1 MNTRA
6 LSPVSVAFLA
16 RSFLARSFV
25 ARSFLARSFVAKSV
39 VAAILLAGLVA
50 GGAACGAG
58 RADNS
63 VKYAVTA
70 QENYA
75 KGEKKLEGKAWV
87 GAAKYFAF
95 VKARFAYSK
104 FAVLAELRLADA
116 EFGAGHHLQAIDG
129 YKMFIK
135 FHPTHDMVINGYCS
149 YRIGEAYYKMLPGDW
164 WLLPPSHEK
173 DQSATADAHRQL
185 ANFLKKYPKSP
196 YSEKAAARLTKIN
209 ERLAEHEMYVAKFYW
224 DRGRAMGTVIRL
236 RKLLKENKGTRLDAP
251 AMYLLGKAYVKVNM
265 HARAKEI
272 WSELVKTHPTHS
284 KAKQAQSALSGLSG

>member
-1 MNTRA
+1 MLLTPQFQMNTRPTNLVSAAPFLHAVLLGA
-6 LSPVSVAFLA
+6 LALGSVAC
-16 RSFLARSFV
+16 
-25 ARSFLARSFVAKSV
+25 
-39 VAAILLAGLVA
+39 
-50 GGAACGAG
+50 GGN

-70 QENYA
+70 QENYT
-75 KGEKKLEGKAWV
+75 KGQEKLKLKAWI

-149 YRIGEAYYKMLPGDW
+149 FRIGESYYKMLPSDW

-185 ANFLKKYPKSP
+185 ATFLKKYPKSP
-196 YSEKAAARLTKIN
+196 YYDKALARLTKIN

-224 DRGRAMGTVIRL
+224 ERGRAMGTVIRL
-236 RKLLKENKGTRLDAP
+236 RKLLKAHRGTKLDAP
-251 AMYLLGKAYVKVNM
+251 AMYLLGKAYVKVKMN
-265 HARAKEI
+265 ARAKEI
-272 WSELVKTHPTHS
+272 WTELVKTHPTHS
-284 KAKQAQSALSGLSG
+284 QAIKAQSALTAI

>member
-6 LSPVSVAFLA
+6 TSPQSAASVFSWAFSAKSFIAPVLLGFLA
-16 RSFLARSFV
+16 F
-25 ARSFLARSFVAKSV
+25 
-39 VAAILLAGLVA
+39 
-50 GGAACGAG
+50 GALACGAS
-58 RADNS
+58 RADNN

-75 KGEKKLEGKAWV
+75 KGESKLEKKAWV

-116 EFGAGHHLQAIDG
+116 EFGAGHHLQAIDS

-149 YRIGEAYYKMLPGDW
+149 YRIGESYYKMLPSDW

-185 ANFLKKYPKSP
+185 ATFLKKYPKSP
-196 YSEKAAARLTKIN
+196 YGEKAASRLTKIN
-209 ERLAEHEMYVAKFYW
+209 ERLAEHEMYVAEFYW
-224 DRGRAMGTVIRL
+224 ERGKAMGTVIRL
-236 RKLLKENKGTRLDAP
+236 RKLLKSHKGTRLDAP
-251 AMYLLGKAYVKVNM
+251 AMYLLGKAYLKVKMN
-265 HARAKEI
+265 ARAKEI
-272 WSELVKTHPTHS
+272 WSELVKTHPKHS
-284 KAKQAQSALSGLSG
+284 KAKQAQSALAGLSG

>member
-1 MNTRA
+1 MLLTPQFQMNTRPTNLVSAAPFLHAVLLGA
-6 LSPVSVAFLA
+6 LALGSVAC
-16 RSFLARSFV
+16 
-25 ARSFLARSFVAKSV
+25 
-39 VAAILLAGLVA
+39 
-50 GGAACGAG
+50 GGN

-70 QENYA
+70 QENYT
-75 KGEKKLEGKAWV
+75 KGQEKLKLKAWI

-149 YRIGEAYYKMLPGDW
+149 FRIGESYYKMLPSDW

-185 ANFLKKYPKSP
+185 ATFLKKYPKS
-196 YSEKAAARLTKIN
+196 
-209 ERLAEHEMYVAKFYW
+209 YVAKFYW
-224 DRGRAMGTVIRL
+224 ERGRAMGTVIRL
-236 RKLLKENKGTRLDAP
+236 RKLLKAHRGTKLDAP
-251 AMYLLGKAYVKVNM
+251 AMYLLGKAYVKVKMN
-265 HARAKEI
+265 ARAKEI
-272 WSELVKTHPTHS
+272 WTELVKTHPTHS
-284 KAKQAQSALSGLSG
+284 QAIKAQSALTAI

>member
-1 MNTRA
+1 MLITPQFQMNTRA
-6 LSPVSVAFLA
+6 TSPFAAPFLA
-16 RSFLARSFV
+16 TMLLGALA
-25 ARSFLARSFVAKSV
+25 L
-39 VAAILLAGLVA
+39 
-50 GGAACGAG
+50 GGVACGAS

-70 QENYA
+70 QENYS
-75 KGEKKLEGKAWV
+75 KGEQKLEIKAWV

-164 WLLPPSHEK
+164 WLLPPAHEK

-185 ANFLKKYPKSP
+185 ATFLKKYPKSP
-196 YSEKAAARLTKIN
+196 YSEKASARLTKIN

-224 DRGRAMGTVIRL
+224 ERGRHMGTVIRL
-236 RKLLKENKGTRLDAP
+236 RKLLKSHKGTRLDAP
-251 AMYLLGKAYVKVNM
+251 AMYLLGKAYVKVKM
-265 HARAKEI
+265 TDRAKEI
-272 WSELVKTHPTHS
+272 WSELVKTHPTHD
-284 KAKQAQSALSGLSG
+284 KAKMAKSALTGLSG